1 MGGKDGHMG
10 GKDGHMG
17 GKDGHMGGKDGAGV
31 AKVAMGGAAA
41 AAEALYA
48 LMVAM
53 VRQQPRDMSL
63 TASSTLGTVVR
74 MGPCRVTDLAV
85 LEAVAQPSMTALV
98 SGLERAGLVERR
110 TSASDQRVVLV
121 APTPAGESY
130 VQARSRMWSETFLP
144 VIEKLP
150 ELERRALCG
159 AAPALQHL
167 VELYDEH
174 RANGE
179 RPTGPDRSP
188 ELSQPSPRAV

>member
-1 MGGKDGHMG
+1 M
-10 GKDGHMG
+10 
-17 GKDGHMGGKDGAGV
+17 A
-31 AKVAMGGAAA
+31 GAAA

-48 LMVAM
+48 LTVAM
-53 VRQQPRDMSL
+53 ARQQPRDMSL
-63 TASSTLGTVVR
+63 TASSALGTVVR
-74 MGPCRVTDLAV
+74 TGPRRVTDLAV

-110 TSASDQRVVLV
+110 TSPTDQRVVLV

-130 VQARSRMWSETFLP
+130 VQARSRMWSEAFLR

-150 ELERRALCG
+150 QPERQALCR

-167 VELYDEH
+167 VDLYDEH

-179 RPTGPDRSP
+179 RPGGPDRRP
-188 ELSQPSPRAV
+188 EPSQPAPRAV